1 MIAGMMRNIAYN
13 VRSGLTSARNQRQ
26 AAQIKAFNFPN
37 AGDEIYIILKFVTL
51 YILPRNEPLL
61 RQDRQSSI
69 CKIGIRQ
76 KDARNL
82 RTLQLLLIL
91 RLNIF

>member
-13 VRSGLTSARNQRQ
+13 VRSGLTSARNQRH

-51 YILPRNEPLL
+51 YILPRKEPLL

-69 CKIGIRQ
+69 CKIRIRQ

-82 RTLQLLLIL
+82 RTLQLMLIL